1 MFILRYSVKAVLYFG
16 ILLGS
21 MAIGLLPEV
30 RITAIL
36 VAALIL
42 AAVNTLIRPVLV
54 AVALPF
60 NMFTFGI
67 ASVFANLLTLVIA
80 NGIAGGTV
88 TSGFWAM
95 LLVAFVIMIADDC
108 VRLVRQAIIKRSSP
122 EFEL

>member
-1 MFILRYSVKAVLYFG
+1 MFLYRYAVKAVVYFAV
-16 ILLGS
+16 LLAS

-30 RITAIL
+30 AVTSIL

-42 AAVNTLIRPVLV
+42 AAVNTLIRPLIVTI
-54 AVALPF
+54 ALPF
-60 NMFTFGI
+60 NFITLGI

-95 LLVAFVIMIADDC
+95 LLVAFLIMLADDG
-108 VRLVRQAIIKRSSP
+108 VRAVRHAYRLKKADAS
-122 EFEL
+122 

>member
-1 MFILRYSVKAVLYFG
+1 MFLYRYAIKAVVYFAV
-16 ILLGS
+16 LLAS

-30 RITAIL
+30 AVTSIL

-42 AAVNTLIRPVLV
+42 AAVNTLIRPLIVTI
-54 AVALPF
+54 ALPF
-60 NMFTFGI
+60 NFITLGI

-95 LLVAFVIMIADDC
+95 LLVAFLIMLADDG
-108 VRLVRQAIIKRSSP
+108 VRAVRHAYRLKKADAS
-122 EFEL
+122 

>member
-1 MFILRYSVKAVLYFG
+1 MFLFRYMIKAVLYFS

-21 MAIGLLPEV
+21 MAIGFLPQTLV
-30 RITAIL
+30 TAIL

-54 AVALPF
+54 AIALPF

-67 ASVFANLLTLVIA
+67 ASVFANLLSLVIA

-95 LLVAFVIMIADDC
+95 LLTAFVIMLADDC
-108 VRLVRQAIIKRSSP
+108 VRIVRHKLNMSKANI
-122 EFEL
+122 